1 MIVDLRKLHLTR
13 SVQQHGHF
21 FLRLCRRFLAYPGYT
36 LFMFLLIYL
45 LIMDIRLYNRIRSR
59 NSITFNS
66 NNNAVDIFEPL
77 PIKKAMVEPMARIS
91 FKKLNNQIH
100 RTFCCRF
107 IMFVRQLLNILKVH
121 YILHIIFHLYL
132 RI

>member
-91 FKKLNNQIH
+91 F
-100 RTFCCRF
+100 
-107 IMFVRQLLNILKVH
+107 
-121 YILHIIFHLYL
+121 
-132 RI
+132 